1 MMDIYIQEEGSSLFA
16 NRRKLGYVD
25 DENRVFKCGTG
36 MFGLDSEQVGYFR
49 KSEVFDEIFVYEG
62 NDISSHELAVIYPN
76 GAMYTSNRYYSCQ
89 VERIGR
95 VYESGNIYVGKDEDS
110 EEYRC
115 RMDGDDVIEKAAA
128 FLLLIYYDL

>member
-1 MMDIYIQEEGSSLFA
+1 MFDIYIREEDSPFSS
-16 NRRKLGYVD
+16 RRKLGYVD
-25 DENRVFKCGTG
+25 DENRVFRCETG
-36 MFGLDSEQVGYFR
+36 FFGSDKQVGYFR
-49 KSEVFDEIFVYEG
+49 KSEVFDEVFVYDG
-62 NDISSHELAVIYPN
+62 NDISSHELAVIYLN
-76 GAMYTSNRYYSCQ
+76 GAMYSSNRYYSCQ